1 MKNKGFT
8 LIELIL
14 VIVVLMIML
23 YLFLIIS
30 GINKPKCY
38 VTTKGIICRQKKQG
52 ICFSIQRQRV
62 CHGITRPQVQTQ
74 RIGPDLCSWPGF

>member
-38 VTTKGIICRQKKQG
+38 VTTKGIICTLNEGSDK
-52 ICFSIQRQRV
+52 
-62 CHGITRPQVQTQ
+62 
-74 RIGPDLCSWPGF
+74 